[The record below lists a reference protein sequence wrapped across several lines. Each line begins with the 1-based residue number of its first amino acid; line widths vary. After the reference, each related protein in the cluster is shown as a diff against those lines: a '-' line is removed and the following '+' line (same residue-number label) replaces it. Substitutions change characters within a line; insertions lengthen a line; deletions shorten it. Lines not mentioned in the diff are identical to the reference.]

1 MRELRVLVC
10 NDDGIDAPGL
20 ALLSAV
26 ARGASDDVW
35 VVAPERKWT
44 AASHQVTFDRDLAL
58 ARREARVYACSGA
71 PADCVIAAFTLLCAD
86 RRPDL
91 VLAGINDKRNVG
103 EDIAYSG
110 TNAIAREAAFHGVPA
125 IAWSRNTRWTDTPA
139 ELAALRRLLGAW
151 WHTRDAWARD
161 GHWLSVLLPDA
172 LPAPVRTARL
182 ARDKLAAAT
191 DVVERDDDRIVF
203 RLRRGRPATAVA
215 GDENAQLNGGAV
227 TVTRQTWRAVGP
239 IDEDLVEQWSAA
251 VADDEPLA

>member
-10 NDDGIDAPGL
+10 NDDGVDAPGL

-35 VVAPERKWT
+35 IVAPERKWT
-44 AASHQVTFDRDLAL
+44 AASHQLTFDRDLAL
-58 ARREARVYACSGA
+58 TRREPRVYTCSGA
-71 PADCVIAAFTLLCAD
+71 PADCVVGAITLLFAD

-110 TNAIAREAAFHGVPA
+110 TCAIAREATFQGVPA
-125 IAWSRNTRWTDTPA
+125 IALSRDTRWTDTPA

-151 WHTRDAWARD
+151 WSTRDEWARE
-161 GHWLSVLLPDA
+161 GHWLSVLLPNA

-182 ARDKLAAAT
+182 ARDKLASAT
-191 DVVERDDDRIVF
+191 DVIERADDRIVF
-203 RLRRGRPATAVA
+203 RLRRGRPATAHA
-215 GDENAQLNGGAV
+215 GDENAQVNAGAV
-227 TVTRQTWRAVGP
+227 TVVRHTWRAAGS
-239 IDEDLVEQWSAA
+239 IHEDLLEQWSAA
-251 VADDEPLA
+251 LADDEPVA